1 MENKKR
7 GKINPEN
14 PMIDLFSDQGKVA
27 LKVFE
32 KEDGGTHLNELVNDL
47 RQISSK
53 MTISRAIDSLLDKGI
68 LHAEWKKRM
77 INTAKGKRKAWVRS
91 FTLRGEW
98 RKIVEKYYSTL

>member
-1 MENKKR
+1 METKKR

-14 PMIDLFSDQGKVA
+14 PMIDLFSHEGVVA

-32 KEDGGTHLNELVNDL
+32 KGDGGTHLNELVNDL
-47 RQISSK
+47 KGISVK
-53 MTISRAIDSLLDKGI
+53 MTISRAIDRLLDKGV
-68 LHAEWKKRM
+68 LHAEWKKKT

-98 RKIVEKYYSTL
+98 IEIVKKYYSTL